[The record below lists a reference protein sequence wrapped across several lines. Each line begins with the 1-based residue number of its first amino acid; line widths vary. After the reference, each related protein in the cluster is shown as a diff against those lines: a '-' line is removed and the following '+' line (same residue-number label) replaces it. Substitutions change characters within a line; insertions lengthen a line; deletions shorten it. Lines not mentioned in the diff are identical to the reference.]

1 MTVQVDLYVAA
12 VPADIPAW
20 VMQRL
25 DASEQARALRLV
37 QAVDRRAY
45 VTAHGLL
52 HLALDRAAIAPDKR
66 RFETGAFGKPHLVGV
81 DCPVHFNLSHCR
93 AWVAVAVSRCGEV
106 GVDIE
111 TDDRMW
117 MLAGMDDA
125 WLSSS
130 ECDDLDESGLS
141 GPECYSGETPAH
153 GRPEEAAGGIGS
165 PGAVLPAAAQ
175 RLAWWVAKEALVKA
189 AGLGLHQPLSDL
201 TLPQVTGPGWYQA
214 TQLPLAFGPPGSAA
228 WPWRLWHSDNF
239 WLGLALKHGGGA
251 LPGVRLQRVAFTPDG
266 PHFSPAMV
274 LPETAL

>member
-1 MTVQVDLYVAA
+1 MTVPVDLYVAA

-20 VMQRL
+20 VMRRL
-25 DASEQARALRLV
+25 DASERARATRFV
-37 QAVDRRAY
+37 QAVDRCAY

-66 RFETGAFGKPHLVGV
+66 RFETGAFGKPHLVGLG
-81 DCPVHFNLSHCR
+81 CPVHFNLSHCR
-93 AWVAVAVSRCGEV
+93 AWVAVAVSPCGEV

-111 TDDRMW
+111 TDDRMS

-130 ECDDLDESGLS
+130 ECV
-141 GPECYSGETPAH
+141 
-153 GRPEEAAGGIGS
+153 GS

-214 TQLPLAFGPPGSAA
+214 RQLPLAFGPPGPAA

-266 PHFSPAMV
+266 PHFSPAMA
-274 LPETAL
+274 LPETAP